1 MRKVVRNV
9 SFALLGNT
17 IAIFI
22 SICMIFVL
30 PRYLSLYDYGTWQ
43 LFLFYFSYVGFLHFG
58 WEDGIYLRYAGFNYK
73 DLDKSKLLGQVLA
86 VIGSQCLLGLAIF
99 LSVNA
104 FMLDGIQ
111 RDIFRFI
118 AVALILANSNN
129 LFSFIMQ
136 MTSRIKD
143 YARLIAFEP
152 LIFIILV
159 MLVLSLGARDYVS
172 LVYCK
177 LTSLTIVCAFGGY
190 LLWDLRQ
197 AKVPYFPAIYAE
209 AKENIHVGS
218 KLMLANIASMLVI
231 GIVRFGI
238 SEGWDVVTF
247 GKISLTLS
255 ISNFLMVFI
264 NAVSVVLLPELKHVA
279 ESMRQQLYLAGRSLL
294 TAGMLVLLL
303 TYYPLNWFLSLW
315 LLQYADALTYMAVL
329 FPVCMFET
337 RMGLLVSTY
346 LKAMRQ
352 EKLVLKINAISVIF
366 SILITIF
373 TVGIIH
379 NLNIC
384 IVSIVVIFAFRC
396 CLAEMKLS
404 ALLNCQLVGIIVKEM
419 MAIAIFMIT
428 SWFIGGLTG
437 ALFYLLTILIYLGN
451 NWHKLSESIKLLK
464 NNK

>member
-209 AKENIHVGS
+209 AKENIYVGS

-329 FPVCMFET
+329 FPVCMFEA

-428 SWFIGGLTG
+428 AWFIGGLTG

-451 NWHKLSESIKLLK
+451 NWHKLGESIKLLK